1 MLELKKL
8 SKKELAERLLNYI
21 KELNEL
27 EKLISEYIQN
37 KNGNSDSIRLKYKK
51 LKQDID
57 EEYKYLSKSSN
68 ECMDEV
74 SVVHNSYK
82 AGVMEASA
90 KGFTSRSNSKIDQS
104 LFNSVADAL
113 YYLEYYL
120 PKSDLEEYANSK

>member
-1 MLELKKL
+1 MIELKRL
-8 SKKELAERLLNYI
+8 SKKELVERLSNYI
-21 KELNEL
+21 EKLKEL
-27 EKLISEYIQN
+27 EKSISEYMQN
-37 KNGNSDSIRLKYKK
+37 KNGNSESIRLKYKK

-68 ECMDEV
+68 ECMDDI
-74 SVVHNSYK
+74 SVVHNCYK
-82 AGVMEASA
+82 AGMMEASA

-120 PKSDLEEYANSK
+120 PKSDHE

>member
-1 MLELKKL
+1 MVDLKKL
-8 SKKELAERLLNYI
+8 SKNELVERLSNYI

-27 EKLISEYIQN
+27 EELISDYMQN
-37 KNGNSDSIRLKYKK
+37 KNGNSNLIREKYKK

-57 EEYKYLSKSSN
+57 QEYKYLSKSSN
-68 ECMDEV
+68 ECMDDI
-74 SVVHNSYK
+74 SVVHNCYK

-120 PKSDLEEYANSK
+120 PESDHK

>member
-1 MLELKKL
+1 MIDLKRL
-8 SKKELAERLLNYI
+8 SKNELVERLLNYI

-27 EKLISEYIQN
+27 EDSITDYMQN
-37 KNGNSDSIRLKYKK
+37 KNRNSNSIREKYKK

-68 ECMDEV
+68 ECMDDI
-74 SVVHNSYK
+74 SVVHNCYK

-90 KGFTSRSNSKIDQS
+90 KGFTSRTNSKIDQS

-120 PKSDLEEYANSK
+120 PKPDHE